1 MKLTYD
7 SSLDIIGL
15 EIRIQFGLI
24 EKGRFPVIDDKSYEA
39 EIKNNLHFVSIEGNW
54 DKDIHDKRIAHAAMI
69 LLEDE
74 FSLAIASAT
83 CAPPSYSSFFQG
95 RLGEYT
101 KEMLINKYGI
111 PAMRIIPAYR
121 FPYDSTYTIIDA
133 FTNATVIGWV
143 SCGLKRRNREIS
155 VLFEPCTSDFHGL
168 RVENLNNRACQY
180 LGNLNVNMELSCRN
194 KLPLSI
200 LKKDYP
206 EEAARLS
213 EMQLKKGLIDTGE
226 WLDNGNTRSF
236 DDLNNMKHDLFEAFR
251 SVFQISL
258 SDMDNYILSDVG
270 RVIFTL
276 LWNQLANN
284 QKLSDQDFKNVC
296 AYVRYWFGVNVSETE
311 ILKIKK
317 IIKF

>member
-1 MKLTYD
+1 M
-7 SSLDIIGL
+7 
-15 EIRIQFGLI
+15 
-24 EKGRFPVIDDKSYEA
+24 IDDISCEA
-39 EIKNNLHFVSIEGNW
+39 VHFGNCHEETKNNLHFVSIEGNW

-69 LLEDE
+69 LMEDE
-74 FSLAIASAT
+74 SSLAIASAT

-121 FPYDSTYTIIDA
+121 FPYGSTYTIIDA
-133 FTNATVIGWV
+133 FTNAAVIGWV
-143 SCGLKRRNREIS
+143 SCGLKRRNSEIN

-180 LGNLNVNMELSCRN
+180 LHNFNVNMELICRN

-206 EEAARLS
+206 EEAVRLS
-213 EMQLKKGLIDTGE
+213 EMQSEKGLIDTGE
-226 WLDNGNTRSF
+226 WMDNGKTRSF

-258 SDMDNYILSDVG
+258 SDLDNYMLSGGG

-284 QKLSDQDFKNVC
+284 QKLSDKDFKNIC
-296 AYVRYWFGVNVSETE
+296 ANVRSWFDVDISETE
-311 ILKIKK
+311 MQTIKK
-317 IIKF
+317 IIKY